1 MIHEATGRL
10 RFNIVSS
17 HWEEQL
23 AKILHQEYQDNADY
37 QALPQD
43 APEHVVARRVFD
55 RMITHSGLPPAEW
68 HMTVYSHDDQMAFVL
83 PGGKV
88 FISTGMINFCHTD
101 DEVASIFGHE
111 MAHHV
116 CHHNAESI
124 TRNIV
129 YIPAFF
135 LSRLASGMDPDL
147 VEIAVNVA
155 YRLPGSRVT
164 EREADQLGLLIM
176 AESGYDPSACF
187 DVWSR
192 WGDFDKTRRPSYL
205 STHPSHHDRSVSVYS
220 WLIAA
225 RNERLQ
231 KHHDGMLGIIQPDER
246 QDLTIG

>member
-1 MIHEATGRL
+1 MIHKATGRL
-10 RFNIVSS
+10 RFNIVSP

-23 AKILHQEYQDNADY
+23 AKKLHQEYLDNADY

-43 APEHVVARRVFD
+43 APEHIVARRVFD
-55 RMITHSGLPPAEW
+55 RMVPHSGLPQAEW
-68 HMTVYSHDDQMAFVL
+68 NMTVYNHDDQMAFVL

-88 FISTGMINFCHTD
+88 FISTGMVNFCHTD

-116 CHHNAESI
+116 CHHNAEGIS
-124 TRNIV
+124 RNLV
-129 YIPAFF
+129 YIPA
-135 LSRLASGMDPDL
+135 LLISWLVTGMDPDL

-176 AESGYDPSACF
+176 AASGYDASACF

-192 WGDFDKTRRPSYL
+192 WEDFDKTQSPSYL

-220 WLIAA
+220 WLNAA
-225 RNERLQ
+225 RNKRLQ
-231 KHHDGMLGIIQPDER
+231 KHHDGMLVDIKER
-246 QDLTIG
+246 GKYDLTVR